1 MFRLPAAPLFFS
13 VALMTALAG
22 FGVLFDRLATSST
35 QAEASPAQ
43 HAALE
48 RDRASPEVLQVAK
61 WAVNSND
68 HAGLPFFVV
77 DKTKARLFAFDE
89 AGRLRASTSV
99 LLGSRRG
106 DGAAVPET
114 PAGRFVSDTW
124 RTALDDGIVWID
136 GRAALSLH
144 RASSSAAPGRAAQRL
159 ASQTVDDK
167 RISDGSLHVAD
178 EFYGRYVAPLRAG
191 GSIAYVLPE
200 VLPMGQL
207 FALTDDLPEA
217 PIAHRRPS

>member
-1 MFRLPAAPLFFS
+1 LI
-13 VALMTALAG
+13 TALAS
-22 FGVLFDRLATSST
+22 FGVLFDRLAQTST

-77 DKTKARLFAFDE
+77 DKTQARLFAFDE
-89 AGRLRASTSV
+89 AGRLRASTTV
-99 LLGSRRG
+99 LLGSHRG
-106 DGAAVPET
+106 DGTAVPET

-124 RTALDDGIVWID
+124 RTALDDGIVWMD
-136 GRAALSLH
+136 GAAALSLH
-144 RASSSAAPGRAAQRL
+144 RASSPAAPGRAMQRL
-159 ASQTVDDK
+159 ASKDVEDK
-167 RISDGSLHVAD
+167 RISDGSLHVTD

-200 VLPMGQL
+200 VLPVREL
-207 FALTDDLPEA
+207 FAVTDDLPPH
-217 PIAHRRPS
+217 PIATRSPS

>member
-1 MFRLPAAPLFFS
+1 VSRSPAAALFSF
-13 VALMTALAG
+13 ALIIALAS
-22 FGVLFDRLATSST
+22 FGVLFDRLAGTST

-48 RDRASPEVLQVAK
+48 RDRASPEVLQVAR

-77 DKTKARLFAFDE
+77 DKTKARLFAFDA
-89 AGRLRASTSV
+89 AGHLRASTAV
-99 LLGSRRG
+99 LLGSHRG
-106 DGAAVPET
+106 DGSASPET

-124 RTALDDGIVWID
+124 RTALDDGIVWRG

-144 RASSSAAPGRAAQRL
+144 RASSPTAPGRAVQRL
-159 ASQTVDDK
+159 ASATVEDK
-167 RISDGSLHVAD
+167 RISDGSLHVTD
-178 EFYGRYVAPLRAG
+178 EFYGLYVAPLRAG

-200 VLPMGQL
+200 VLPMREL
-207 FALTDDLPEA
+207 FALLGDLNEEPVA
-217 PIAHRRPS
+217 TRSPS

>member
-1 MFRLPAAPLFFS
+1 MSRPPAAPLFFS
-13 VALMTALAG
+13 FALVIALAG
-22 FGVLFDRLATSST
+22 FGVLFDRLALSST

-48 RDRASPEVLQVAK
+48 RDRASPDVLQVAK

-77 DKTKARLFAFDE
+77 DKTEARLFAFDA
-89 AGRLRASTSV
+89 AGRLRASTAV
-99 LLGSRRG
+99 LLGSVRG
-106 DGAAVPET
+106 DGTTVPET
-114 PAGRFVSDTW
+114 PAGRFVSNTW

-136 GRAALSLH
+136 GPVALSLH
-144 RASSSAAPGRAAQRL
+144 RASSPAAPGRAMQRL
-159 ASQTVDDK
+159 ASKTVEDK

-178 EFYGRYVAPLRAG
+178 DFYGLYVAPLRGG

-200 VLPMGQL
+200 VLPVQQL
-207 FALTDDLPEA
+207 FALTDTEEPV
-217 PIAHRRPS
+217 AHRRPS